1 MCSFDRSQSPW
12 AFGHAGMTK
21 PKPSDVFLR
30 ECTTI
35 RRMKKQTDIQEKLLN
50 SLTGIGVVLMGA
62 LGLIACLYVLTVMVR
77 FLFSGSAA

>member
-1 MCSFDRSQSPW
+1 MCSFDRSQSSR
-12 AFGHAGMTK
+12 AFSHAGMTK
-21 PKPSDVFLR
+21 PKPNDVFLR

-35 RRMKKQTDIQEKLLN
+35 RRMKKQTDIKEKLLN

>member
-1 MCSFDRSQSPW
+1 MCAINRSQLPG
-12 AFGHAGMTK
+12 AFSHAGITK
-21 PKPSDVFLR
+21 PKPNDVFLR

-35 RRMKKQTDIQEKLLN
+35 TRMKKQTDIKEKLLN